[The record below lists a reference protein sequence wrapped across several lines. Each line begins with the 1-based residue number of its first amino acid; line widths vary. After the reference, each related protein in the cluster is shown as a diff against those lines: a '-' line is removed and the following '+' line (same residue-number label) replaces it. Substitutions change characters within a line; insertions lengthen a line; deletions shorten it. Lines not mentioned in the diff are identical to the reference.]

1 MAEIRES
8 LDALNGKIA
17 EIEIQLAELEGFMDF
32 EEEDEAEES
41 AGGDEP
47 AASVEPAHELAP
59 EPVLEPVSAQEPSS
73 EQKPE
78 PEPEPEQKSEP
89 EPAPVPEPVS
99 EPAPAAEPVP
109 EPEEVIPELEE
120 TALEPEPEPAEA
132 VVPEVAAAPVPE
144 MVLDA
149 DLLTADIAAEMG
161 GVVDVPELIID
172 QNVDIEG
179 SINDVEAAKVKSSVN
194 DVLNV
199 DLAWKRDIPGS
210 QVKNILSAISLNDRL
225 LFIKHLFNDDP
236 YTFQQTIVTFN
247 GYESFDQAEAYV
259 LKNFPNWKLESEIV
273 YRFMMAVRRKF
284 GK

>member
-32 EEEDEAEES
+32 EEEDEAEEP

-47 AASVEPAHELAP
+47 AASVEPVHELAP

-89 EPAPVPEPVS
+89 ESAPAPEPVS
-99 EPAPAAEPVP
+99 EHAPSAEPVP
-109 EPEEVIPELEE
+109 EPEEIIPEPEE
-120 TALEPEPEPAEA
+120 AVLEPEPAA
-132 VVPEVAAAPVPE
+132 AAAPEVAATPVPE

-149 DLLTADIAAEMG
+149 DMMTADIAAEIG

-199 DLAWKRDIPGS
+199 DMAWKRDIPGS

-259 LKNFPNWKLESEIV
+259 LKNFPNWKLESETV